1 MRPRAL
7 PLAMLL
13 ASLQGTAAFHFQ
25 IEEGRM
31 WCFIEDLRGERTLVH
46 LSYKIA
52 ADFNAGEG
60 VELKV
65 TSPRGSTVHSDLLN
79 KREGQVQM
87 TTQGNEGPHAFCV
100 NAPATSAIRMSLDI
114 ETHETGT
121 GEWTEHTDPASGRK
135 FYHNPRTK
143 ESQWEL
149 PKQAMYAST
158 IKEGKNKGGAAFAT
172 SREDIDAHHQ
182 HMLAV
187 QALMSQIKEES
198 SYLRQRQQRF
208 KITTETTAD
217 RVWWLSLFQ
226 IVISLVIPAVQ
237 TMQLKRMFVKK
248 KLV

>member
-13 ASLQGTAAFHFQ
+13 ASLQGAAAFHFQ
-25 IEEGRM
+25 LEEGRP
-31 WCFIEDLRGERTLVH
+31 WCFIEDMRSARTLVH
-46 LSYKIA
+46 VSYRIW
-52 ADFNAGEG
+52 ADFSPGEG
-60 VELKV
+60 VKFDV
-65 TSPRGSTVHSDLLN
+65 TSPRGANVFSEVIS
-79 KREGQVQM
+79 KREGQLQM
-87 TTQGNEGPHAFCV
+87 TLEEVEGPYSFC
-100 NAPATSAIRMSLDI
+100 ASATSPTNAVRMSVDI
-114 ETHETGT
+114 ETHVAGT
-121 GEWTEHTDPASGRK
+121 GEWKEHVDPASGRK
-135 FYHNPRTK
+135 FYHNPKTK
-143 ESQWEL
+143 ESLWEL
-149 PKQAMYAST
+149 PKEANYVST
-158 IKEGKNKGGAAFAT
+158 IKDKDKGKKGIAT
-172 SREDIDAHHQ
+172 SKEDVDAHYKN
-182 HMLAV
+182 MLAV